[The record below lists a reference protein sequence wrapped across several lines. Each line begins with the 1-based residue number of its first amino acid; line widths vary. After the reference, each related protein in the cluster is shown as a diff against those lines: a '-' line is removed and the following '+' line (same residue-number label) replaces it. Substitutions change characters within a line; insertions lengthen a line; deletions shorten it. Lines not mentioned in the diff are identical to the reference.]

1 VQKFKGGDI
10 PTLKL
15 EVSSVPL
22 PLNRLLLKV
31 ARRGRSASPIIAF
44 FVALTLFII
53 AASPRFS
60 APPYLTAIY
69 WRVLKTADP
78 EVLPKGLQYHG
89 VGALISP
96 ILVLT
101 AGHVLPHEDWEDD
114 EYVHQVIRQSKI
126 QILVK
131 VKGGLYKGKVVIN
144 PPDTDLAVLKVIG
157 VRAKDYLPVTYELPS
172 AGTTLTIVSWRPLK
186 ETAAPPLMPVIWDL
200 TVDNPTLKRTWG
212 VSEPVQ
218 EELIYG
224 HPQAWQGASGSPA
237 LLNGKVVGVV
247 VGITPNS
254 HTLIEPV
261 RKIQKALSALLA
273 PKSH

>member
-1 VQKFKGGDI
+1 M
-10 PTLKL
+10 
-15 EVSSVPL
+15 EVSSM
-22 PLNRLLLKV
+22 PLNRTTFKV
-31 ARRGRSASPIIAF
+31 AQGWRSVSILIAL
-44 FVALTLFII
+44 FVAVTL
-53 AASPRFS
+53 PTLVT

-69 WRVLKTADP
+69 WRVLKTADQR
-78 EVLPKGLQYHG
+78 VLPKGLQYYG
-89 VGALISP
+89 VGAFISQN
-96 ILVLT
+96 LVLT

-131 VKGGLYKGKVVIN
+131 VKNKLYKVKVVIN
-144 PPDTDLAVLKVIG
+144 PPDADIAVLKVIG

-186 ETAAPPLMPVIWDL
+186 ETAAPPLKLVIWGL
-200 TVDNPTLKRTWG
+200 VVDNPTFKRTWG
-212 VSEPVQ
+212 VTEPAQ
-218 EELIYG
+218 EELVYG
-224 HPQAWQGASGSPA
+224 YPQAWQGASGSPA

-247 VGITPNS
+247 VGITPDN

-273 PKSH
+273 PKTP